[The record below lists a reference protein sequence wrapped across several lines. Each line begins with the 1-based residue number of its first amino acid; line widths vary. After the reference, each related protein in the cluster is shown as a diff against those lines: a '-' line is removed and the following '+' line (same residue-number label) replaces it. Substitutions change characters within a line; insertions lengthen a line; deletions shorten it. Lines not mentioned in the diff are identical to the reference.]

1 MSASFPTIIKT
12 VLYILCSPSQ
22 RNFQSSSIT
31 TTIVAVRMGEVFCCF
46 KITTVMMSR
55 TLRYSSY
62 YHTFKEIVLEEQFAN
77 PIINPKQA
85 GPYGFLSEW

>member
-1 MSASFPTIIKT
+1 
-12 VLYILCSPSQ
+12 
-22 RNFQSSSIT
+22 
-31 TTIVAVRMGEVFCCF
+31 MGEVFCCF

-55 TLRYSSY
+55 TLKYSSY

-85 GPYGFLSEW
+85 SPYGFLSEW